1 MLIVLPKGRLLKEIK
16 DLLEQIGISFEDSS
30 RKLVMNTSV
39 KDIKGMINIFR
50 ILRRSS
56 NSHVLSG
63 GRVKRPDIDFVK
75 R

>member
-1 MLIVLPKGRLLKEIK
+1 MK
-16 DLLEQIGISFEDSS
+16 DPEAFPEAISSVED
-30 RKLVMNTSV
+30 
-39 KDIKGMINIFR
+39 IEEMINIFE

-63 GRVKRPDIDFVK
+63 GRFKRPDIDFVK